1 MHKKGCRLI
10 KFCTLIHNQN
20 NKLSN
25 FPMCQNS
32 DTELYRILIYNHQ
45 EMKIG
50 RVIKEDNSVISDITD
65 GNI

>member
-1 MHKKGCRLI
+1 
-10 KFCTLIHNQN
+10 
-20 NKLSN
+20 
-25 FPMCQNS
+25 MCQNS

-50 RVIKEDNSVISDITD
+50 RVIKEDNSVISDITV